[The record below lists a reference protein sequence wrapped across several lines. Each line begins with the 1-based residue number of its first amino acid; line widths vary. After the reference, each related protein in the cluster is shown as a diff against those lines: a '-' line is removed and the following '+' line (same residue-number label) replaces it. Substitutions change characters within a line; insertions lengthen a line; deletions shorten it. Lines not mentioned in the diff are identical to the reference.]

1 MARLRLLPARQLQAL
16 SREHRAWVK
25 ALELHLLRRFRQNI
39 HDPLDGGDE
48 IFLTVGYV
56 QGLLRDV
63 EAPRKGEKAA
73 AEAIL
78 WWQHVGLLEDT
89 GKTKKPK
96 ASPSRAAAREHFG
109 SSPRVEGGRDAQ
121 PSTLRSYWWRVF
133 RVVPITRVLEAFK
146 KMQGAYG
153 RFQEVPQLPAS
164 LSAFLERQGLIPRRR
179 QRQSFSPGSVQWVF
193 AHSGPP

>member
-1 MARLRLLPARQLQAL
+1 MARLRLLPPERYPML
-16 SREHRAWVK
+16 SREQRAWVK
-25 ALELHLLRRFRQNI
+25 ALELHLLRRFQQNV
-39 HDPLDGGDE
+39 HEPLDNDGE
-48 IFLTVGYV
+48 IFLTVSHV
-56 QGLLRDV
+56 QRLLRAV
-63 EAPRKGEKAA
+63 KAPRVGEKAA
-73 AEAIL
+73 AEAIA

-109 SSPRVEGGRDAQ
+109 KGSRTEGGRDAQ

-133 RVVPITRVLEAFK
+133 RVVPVSRAPEAFK

-153 RFQEVPQLPAS
+153 RFHEVPQLPAS
-164 LSAFLERQGLIPRRR
+164 LSALLERQGLIPRRR
-179 QRQSFSPGSVQWVF
+179 QRQSFSPGSVQWAF